1 MHPAT
6 HSRSTLY
13 LSYMREMPCQAM
25 VIPNSLVRGLLS
37 PTQDLL
43 CHLCNPLTQLG
54 INTLEKLCKTP
65 TISLVLAFQRSK
77 TKPKRKKEKGKR
89 KKKTVGPRYTK

>member
-25 VIPNSLVRGLLS
+25 ILLNSLIRGLLS

-43 CHLCNPLTQLG
+43 CRLCNPLTQLG
-54 INTLEKLCKTP
+54 INTLEKPCKKP
-65 TISLVLAFQRSK
+65 TISLALAFQRSK
-77 TKPKRKKEKGKR
+77 TKPQKEKE
-89 KKKTVGPRYTK
+89 TVGPGYTKRRI